1 MTHFVCAD
9 HHFGHAKA
17 LEFRKE
23 FADLDSMHRTMIH
36 SHNRVVTHSDTVYFL
51 GDVVWFRHGL
61 KVIRELNGRKILVP
75 GNHDRH
81 WDLYSYAFQEVRG
94 DFHYPKGKGAFL
106 SHVPIHPDCVDR
118 FGLNVHGHLH
128 DAQDLGDPRYICVS
142 MECINYTPV
151 DLDQLIL
158 GANQ

>member
-36 SHNRVVTHSDTVYFL
+36 SHNRVVEESDTVYFL
-51 GDVVWFRHGL
+51 GDVVWH
-61 KVIRELNGRKILVP
+61 REYLETVRFLNGRKILVP
-75 GNHDRH
+75 GNHDRD
-81 WDLYSYAFQEVRG
+81 WKLYPSVFKEVRG
-94 DFHYPKGKGAFL
+94 DFYYPKGKGAFL
-106 SHVPIHPDCVDR
+106 SHVPIHPDCVFR

-128 DAQDLGDPRYICVS
+128 DAMDLNDPRYICVS
-142 MECINYTPV
+142 MERINYTPV

-158 GANQ
+158 EAG